1 MMYNIPILNNKEH
14 KMKYSIYQIQ
24 LSDEQVDLINAEGH
38 HAVPSH
44 IAKMDMSMD
53 FRGEKITDL
62 ASAAWDKGYYTHV
75 CNITAE
81 NLNQVFEV
89 GNIGPEE
96 NIERLSRM
104 HSISVADV
112 IINEDGEMVV
122 VASMG
127 FKMFGNMKEAA

>member
-1 MMYNIPILNNKEH
+1 
-14 KMKYSIYQIQ
+14 MKYEIYQIQ

-53 FRGEKITDL
+53 FRGEKIVDQ
-62 ASAAWDKGYYTHV
+62 ASAAWDNGYYTHV

-81 NLNQVFEV
+81 NLNQVFEI

-112 IINEDGEMVV
+112 IIDETGEMVV
-122 VASMG
+122 VASVG
-127 FKMFGNMKEAA
+127 FKMFGNIKEAA

>member
-1 MMYNIPILNNKEH
+1 
-14 KMKYSIYQIQ
+14 MKYAIYQIQ
-24 LSDEQVDLINAEGH
+24 LSDAQVDLINAEGH

-53 FRGEKITDL
+53 FRGEKIADQ
-62 ASAAWDKGYYTHV
+62 ASDAWDKGYYTHV

-81 NLNQVFEV
+81 NLNQVFET

-96 NIERLSRM
+96 NIERLSKM

-112 IINEDGEMVV
+112 IIDETGEMVV
-122 VASMG
+122 VASVG
-127 FKMFGNMKEAA
+127 FKMFGNLKEAA